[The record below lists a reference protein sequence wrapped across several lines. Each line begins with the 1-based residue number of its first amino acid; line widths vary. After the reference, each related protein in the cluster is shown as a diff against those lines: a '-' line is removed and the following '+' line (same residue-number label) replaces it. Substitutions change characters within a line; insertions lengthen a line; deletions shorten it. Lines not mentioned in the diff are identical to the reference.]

1 MTHPARRRR
10 AALSALAPARAPAPG
25 RAAQPRRPA
34 RPRLS
39 SRAARLCAAAALAAL
54 AGGCAQSLADRYA
67 ALERAHVRQ
76 GLLRLDRDPA
86 DAPFDAEDLA
96 RDFERIAFHKEFADG
111 PGLIAAPTPTQLIK
125 WDGEVTWTLT
135 GDGVR
140 EDDRRAFRALTA
152 RLSALTGLRFSE
164 RPAPDTSAPD
174 TPAPGASSPD
184 QPPARGGRAPDE
196 DAQDEGARVMILIAG
211 PELRRA
217 AGILAAGMPGNMD
230 AIAAWARDDSY
241 PCVGQVGWRGEG
253 PGRDQRAIVAI
264 KAETAGR
271 LRLSCIHEELT
282 QILGLVNDDPEARPS
297 IFNDDQEFA
306 ALTRHDELLLR
317 ILYDPRLRHGM
328 TAEEG
333 MPIVRRIIAELAA
346 AGEVAPARHSAARDR
361 AAQDFGARRFD
372 AQAAPGAALRPG
384 AGPRAR
390 A

>member
-10 AALSALAPARAPAPG
+10 PALSALAPARAPAPG

-164 RPAPDTSAPD
+164 RPAPDTPAPDTPAPDTPAPD

-346 AGEVAPARHSAARDR
+346 AGEVAPARHSASRDR
-361 AAQDFGARRFD
+361 AA
-372 AQAAPGAALRPG
+372 PRPG
-384 AGPRAR
+384 AGPRVR